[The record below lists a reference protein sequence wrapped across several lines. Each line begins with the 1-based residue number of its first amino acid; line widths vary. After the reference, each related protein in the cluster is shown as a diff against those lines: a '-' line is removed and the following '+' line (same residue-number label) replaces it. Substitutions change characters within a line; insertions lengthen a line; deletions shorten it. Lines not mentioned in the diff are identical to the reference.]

1 MIGNKIKNTIRQHPF
16 TKQSRPHCS
25 SYLIWTFLM
34 CDCSQI
40 EQVSCHFISVLFF
53 TELNK
58 RGRDCEIII
67 IFGDSIHSHK
77 YSTYIMGYLRK
88 QSWVMRWFWVN
99 ILLHK
104 RKIAFKINSKIEVE
118 LKESQ
123 YWYHKE
129 LSFMNHEQ
137 SKAYPQVFRG

>member
-1 MIGNKIKNTIRQHPF
+1 MGIWDIWGNKAELCVDF
-16 TKQSRPHCS
+16 E
-25 SYLIWTFLM
+25 LI
-34 CDCSQI
+34 
-40 EQVSCHFISVLFF
+40 
-53 TELNK
+53 
-58 RGRDCEIII
+58 
-67 IFGDSIHSHK
+67 
-77 YSTYIMGYLRK
+77 
-88 QSWVMRWFWVN
+88 N